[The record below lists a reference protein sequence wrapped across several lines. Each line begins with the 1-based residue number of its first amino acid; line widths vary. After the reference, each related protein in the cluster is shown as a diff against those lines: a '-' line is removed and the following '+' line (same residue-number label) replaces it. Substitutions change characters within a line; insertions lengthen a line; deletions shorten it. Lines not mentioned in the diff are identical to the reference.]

1 MVMGTMGKE
10 ELGVQMTPKIKGWSF
25 NEINLLVVSPIRGVS
40 AVGRKSSFKG
50 QVVSQSYRII
60 LTPRS

>member
-1 MVMGTMGKE
+1 MGTMGKE

-50 QVVSQSYRII
+50 QVIS
-60 LTPRS
+60 